1 MLRTRLLPLVLLAFP
16 LCLAP
21 QAAFAHHTFVVK
33 YDGSKT
39 VRVAGVVGSVSYG
52 NPHIEFTVE
61 SGGKSWT
68 IETES
73 PAAAKAKGL
82 SQSALKEGAKVTVTG
97 WPARDGSAQMGLSSI
112 SISGGP
118 TLSLR
123 GTAR

>member
-1 MLRTRLLPLVLLAFP
+1 MSRISLLVFVVLALFGT
-16 LCLAP
+16 LAP
-21 QAAFAHHTFVVK
+21 QAACAHHTFVVK

-39 VRVAGVVGSVSYG
+39 VRVAGVITSVEYS
-52 NPHIEFTVE
+52 NPHMSFTVD

-68 IETES
+68 VETES

-82 SQSALKEGAKVTVTG
+82 SQSLLKTGAKVTVTG
-97 WPARDGSAQMGLSSI
+97 WPARDGSANMGLNSI
-112 SISGGP
+112 SFAGGA